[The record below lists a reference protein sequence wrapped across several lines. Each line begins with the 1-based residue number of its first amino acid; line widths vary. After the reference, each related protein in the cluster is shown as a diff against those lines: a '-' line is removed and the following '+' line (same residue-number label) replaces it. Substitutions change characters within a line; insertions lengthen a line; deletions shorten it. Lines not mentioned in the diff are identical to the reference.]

1 MANLIAGGFQG
12 LVSPVNPKAE
22 VVWSILAYKSV
33 RAIKAPV
40 DLCVL
45 AVPPE
50 AVLKVADAA
59 HAGLGVAM
67 VASVGN
73 RDDVAVDVPPFA
85 LAGPAA
91 GEVADIA
98 CA

>member
-1 MANLIAGGFQG
+1 MCF
-12 LVSPVNPKAE
+12 
-22 VVWSILAYKSV
+22 ILAYKSV

-45 AVPPE
+45 VPPPD
-50 AVLKVADAA
+50 VVFKVADAA

-67 VASVGN
+67 FASVGN
-73 RDDVAVDVPPFA
+73 RDAVAVVVSPFA
-85 LAGPAA
+85 LDGPAA

-98 CA
+98 CE